1 MPFCSCAWLHVYL
14 CLIASIVGFF
24 SGPLNSRFSIHWNSN
39 FHIFLC
45 VCSLYFPAFLLHVNK
60 TLVHSQEAHD
70 VLICRVNKGTEPN
83 VIKISSYVCLTCIDN
98 VEIELYI
105 QIQIKLG
112 FLHPNMMKDHL
123 LHNTTHHLQV
133 KWRFKDSNFG
143 SFGLKNY
150 LFTVHIS

>member
-1 MPFCSCAWLHVYL
+1 MVLFGFGAVLFL
-14 CLIASIVGFF
+14 CLITRVSLPHCLNRWICF

-45 VCSLYFPAFLLHVNK
+45 VFLLYFPAFLLHVNK

-98 VEIELYI
+98 VEIEL
-105 QIQIKLG
+105 
-112 FLHPNMMKDHL
+112 
-123 LHNTTHHLQV
+123 
-133 KWRFKDSNFG
+133 
-143 SFGLKNY
+143 
-150 LFTVHIS
+150 